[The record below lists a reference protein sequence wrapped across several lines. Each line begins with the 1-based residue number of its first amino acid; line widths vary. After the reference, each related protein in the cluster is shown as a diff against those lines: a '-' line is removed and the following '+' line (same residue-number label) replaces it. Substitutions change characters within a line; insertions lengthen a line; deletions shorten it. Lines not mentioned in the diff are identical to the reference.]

1 MALFPKDNFIG
12 LDDKVHL
19 ASGGQPPLLK
29 AHRTA
34 FDEFAR
40 DKSNGMAGYERHWEV
55 GREVKTLLSKRTN
68 LETDD
73 FALLGS
79 ASEGIARVVSSF
91 DWQQGD
97 NVVVSALDYASG
109 KLSFISLKQAGV
121 EVRQVQPDGLF
132 IDTDALIAACDAKTR
147 LIYISQV
154 NAHTGQRIDLQP
166 LSQAMRDRGIAILVD
181 ASHALGVVPLD
192 GQLCDF
198 LVCCTYK
205 FLLGSHMGVLAWNQ
219 ASWPDFE
226 PMQVGWHSAVQDE
239 QSDSYDLLPDGRRA
253 EIGNSNHLE
262 VYVLHASLGYLSEVP
277 EAELE
282 SHISGLSKALF
293 AGFQALELDIL
304 TPARPECRG
313 PNISFRHSDPR
324 VFIGQAAKND
334 ILLWGEAGRVRA
346 SLHGFVSE
354 GDVQQFLDWLGEN
367 TDWLDVSE

>member
-1 MALFPKDNFIG
+1 MALFPKNDFIG

-29 AHRTA
+29 IHRRA

-40 DKSNGMAGYERHWEV
+40 DKSNGMAGYERHWEI
-55 GREVKTLLSKRTN
+55 GREAKSLLSQKTN
-68 LETDD
+68 LQAED

-91 DWQQGD
+91 DWQNGD

-109 KLSFISLKQAGV
+109 KLSFLSLRQAGV
-121 EVRQVQPDGLF
+121 EVRQVQPDGMF
-132 IDTDALIAACDAKTR
+132 IDIDALIAACDEKTR

-154 NAHTGQRIDLQP
+154 NAHTGQKIDLQH
-166 LSQAMRDRGIAILVD
+166 LSRALRDRGIAILVD
-181 ASHALGVVPLD
+181 SSHALGVVPLD

-205 FLLGSHMGVLAWNQ
+205 FLLGSHMGVLAWNRD
-219 ASWPDFE
+219 SWPDFE
-226 PMQVGWHSAVQDE
+226 PMQVGWHSAVQGRHV
-239 QSDSYDLLPDGRRA
+239 DSYDLLPDGRRA
-253 EIGNSNHLE
+253 EIGNSNHLA
-262 VYVLHASLGYLSEVP
+262 VYVLHASLRYLSEVP
-277 EAELE
+277 ETELE
-282 SHISGLSKALF
+282 SYIAGLSKTMF
-293 AGFQALELDIL
+293 AGLQALALDIL
-304 TPARPECRG
+304 TPAAPEFRG

-324 VFIGQAAKND
+324 AVVGQAAKDN

-354 GDVQQFLDWLGEN
+354 GDVKQYLDWLSDN
-367 TDWLDVSE
+367 RDWLGASA